1 MVIIIKKIKNI
12 MKNKNINDIPLEFHR
27 IQCTSNPSKV
37 RTVFGE
43 RIDVLNWFPHG
54 IFLQIKKKKKEK

>member
-1 MVIIIKKIKNI
+1 
-12 MKNKNINDIPLEFHR
+12 MKNKNINDIPLELHR
-27 IQCTSNPSKV
+27 IQSTSDPSRA

-54 IFLQIKKKKKEK
+54 TFLQIKKKRK

>member
-1 MVIIIKKIKNI
+1 

-27 IQCTSNPSKV
+27 IQSTSDPSRA

-43 RIDVLNWFPHG
+43 RIDVPNWFPHG
-54 IFLQIKKKKKEK
+54 TFLQIKKKRKEK

>member
-43 RIDVLNWFPHG
+43 RIDVPNWFLHG
-54 IFLQIKKKKKEK
+54 TFLQIKKKKKEK